1 MFRAVGR
8 SKVNKIHTF
17 ERKCVGLI
25 YIFIVKEKIMEHLSI
40 KIGENSTELI
50 SIEEKS
56 APFLLFVFSNQTA
69 KILAALLLAGWI
81 LGMLGKYLVFK
92 RLLIQPLI
100 SYPVNLLILI
110 DEVGNMCVSRNYSS

>member
-1 MFRAVGR
+1 MDD
-8 SKVNKIHTF
+8 
-17 ERKCVGLI
+17 
-25 YIFIVKEKIMEHLSI
+25 
-40 KIGENSTELI
+40 NSTELI
-50 SIEEKS
+50 LIEEKS

-110 DEVGNMCVSRNYSS
+110 DEVGNICVSRNYS